1 MSDTAGRTEEGK
13 KNILHSLFIPFCA
26 KIYIKKRDTMNKTYQ
41 QDERALHIFFLL
53 SLLLHA
59 IIMLY
64 CIRYSSQQQHTVAE
78 QTQNFE
84 QEKIQEKKDLSEWV
98 ETKTRSSYNTT
109 PVYFRDDNNTISADT
124 EIDNDAV
131 KTQDPEP
138 AQVVEPVQLLET
150 ELDTQSTAVHIQ
162 KEQPTQQPQQPSQQK
177 QKPLQSVSRLN
188 NTPRT
193 PPIAQQH
200 VRRQLPSLAQLTQ
213 GVMNYMQEGGNHAV
227 SMIGKKNGVPT
238 DEQLKYERYLERLN
252 QCLHNS
258 FSINSDKQPAPFPQ
272 MSNITVYLALNKDGT
287 LHNLKLVK
295 SSGSTTMDLFVM
307 SIFRDASSSF
317 PPVPHY
323 LPHNPFSINYIID
336 TGPTTR
342 YR

>member
-1 MSDTAGRTEEGK
+1 
-13 KNILHSLFIPFCA
+13 
-26 KIYIKKRDTMNKTYQ
+26 MNKTYQ

-64 CIRYSSQQQHTVAE
+64 CIRYGNQQQHTIA
-78 QTQNFE
+78 
-84 QEKIQEKKDLSEWV
+84 EKINDDIEQQIKQEKKELSEWAA
-98 ETKTRSSYNTT
+98 TKTHSSYNTT
-109 PVYFRDDNNTISADT
+109 PVYFRDDNNTISTDA
-124 EIDNDAV
+124 EIIKDAV
-131 KTQDPEP
+131 ETQDAEP
-138 AQVVEPVQLLET
+138 AQVVEPEQLLKK

-162 KEQPTQQPQQPSQQK
+162 REQPAQQRQQPLQQQ
-177 QKPLQSVSRLN
+177 QKPLQSAPRTY

-193 PPIAQQH
+193 SSVVQQQH
-200 VRRQLPSLAQLTQ
+200 VQRQLPSLAQLTQ
-213 GVMNYMQEGGNHAV
+213 GVMNYMQEGGSHAV
-227 SMIGKKNGVPT
+227 SMIGKKNGIPT

-258 FSINSDKQPAPFPQ
+258 FSINSHKQPAPFPQ
-272 MSNITVYLALNKDGT
+272 MSNITVYLALNQDGT

-295 SSGSTTMDLFVM
+295 SSGNRTMDLFVM

-336 TGPTTR
+336 TSPTTR